1 MGHGSYSSHDH
12 TIRATAAGYY
22 DKSAADVFVKRALD
36 NAMSPVGLKIRE
48 SRDSA
53 DHPESLAVIIA
64 LDVTGSMHTVPH
76 ELVKNGLPNI
86 MDRIFKEGVK
96 DPQILFLGIGDHK
109 CDQAPLQVSQFES
122 SDELLDK
129 WLTNVFLEGGGGGNG
144 GESYMLAWYLAAHH
158 TSIDCQEKR
167 DRKGLLFTIGDEP
180 IHGGI
185 SKESLDSIMGPGEHK
200 NYTSAELLKEAQEK
214 YHVYHIHIKE
224 TLTGS
229 QRSTAEGWKDLIGE
243 NFIVVDSHKDV
254 PKVIAEK
261 ILSAQDHNHVVADAH
276 KQQKILL

>member
-1 MGHGSYSSHDH
+1 MGHGGYSSHDH
-12 TIRATAAGYY
+12 TLRATAAGYF
-22 DKSAADVFVKRALD
+22 DKSAAEVFVKRALA
-36 NAMSPVGLKIRE
+36 NAMSPKGLKIRE
-48 SRDSA
+48 SRDGA
-53 DHPESLAVIIA
+53 DHPESIAIIIG
-64 LDVTGSMHTVPH
+64 LDVTGSMHQVPH

-109 CDQAPLQVSQFES
+109 CDDSPLQVSQFES

-129 WLTNVFLEGGGGGNG
+129 WLTSVYLEGGGGGNG
-144 GESYMLAWYLAAHH
+144 GESYMLAWYLAANH
-158 TSIDCQEKR
+158 TAIDCQEKR
-167 DRKGLLFTIGDEP
+167 GRKGLLFTIGDEP
-180 IHGGI
+180 IHTGI
-185 SKESLDSIMGPGEHK
+185 SKESLDAILGPGEHK

-224 TLTGS
+224 TMTGS
-229 QRSTAEGWKDLIGE
+229 LRSTVDGWKDLLGE
-243 NFIVVDSHKDV
+243 NVIAVDSHRDV

-261 ILSAQDHNHVVADAH
+261 ILSAQGHHHIVADAH